1 MYWFYEIK
9 GPYIYFRT
17 SSVPAHQSCSL
28 VEREGLDHKLSLH
41 AGGTTDD
48 GALLA
53 DCWGVQ
59 EPFGILG
66 WLAGCRVSG
75 NLQAEETRHSLSPTH
90 SSCGK
95 VTRQGTNIISSL
107 CFFCMRYFWAS
118 RWRRVSS
125 TGLAEASQKLICWG
139 GRMISGYI

>member
-9 GPYIYFRT
+9 GPYISCRT

-28 VEREGLDHKLSLH
+28 VEREDLDHKPSLH

-66 WLAGCRVSG
+66 SLAGCRFSG
-75 NLQAEETRHSLSPTH
+75 NLQAEETTHSLSPTH
-90 SSCGK
+90 SSCGN
-95 VTRQGTNIISSL
+95 VTRQGTNVI
-107 CFFCMRYFWAS
+107 
-118 RWRRVSS
+118 VS
-125 TGLAEASQKLICWG
+125 LICVFLHEVFVGQQMALCLQQDWLKLL
-139 GRMISGYI
+139 RS